1 MKAARLVTPRL
12 ILRRARM
19 SDLHDLHRA
28 FADPRAMRYWSRP
41 AHRPVAETRRVL
53 ATMCARAQTGQ
64 MASDD
69 FVVEYLGR
77 AIGKAGAWTLP
88 EIGFLLH
95 PDFWRRGL
103 AEEAMRTIIPYLFAT
118 HPVAALTA
126 DVDPRNAAC
135 LGLLAKLGFAETGRA
150 RNTMIWG
157 DAWVDS
163 VHLALPRPAV
173 PQGPA

>member
-28 FADPRAMRYWSRP
+28 FGHPAAMRYWSRP
-41 AHRPVAETRRVL
+41 EHESPAVTRRML
-53 ATMCARAQTGQ
+53 QTMCARAHPGQ

-69 FVVEYLGR
+69 FVIEYQGL

-103 AEEAMRTIIPYLFAT
+103 AEEAMRSILPYLFAM
-118 HPVAALTA
+118 HPVDALTA
-126 DVDPRNAAC
+126 EVDPRNAAC
-135 LGLLAKLGFAETGRA
+135 LRLLAKLGFAETGRA
-150 RNTMIWG
+150 RNTMLWG

-163 VHLALPRPAV
+163 VYLVLPRPAV
-173 PQGPA
+173 PPGPA